1 MNLNLQFVK
10 RNSQKVYDVLA
21 YYTRCT
27 FDQLEKLCNLTSTE
41 LCLALAQLIREH
53 KIEQYSERRATAC
66 QPEKLD
72 KTMKH
77 FLRG

>member
-27 FDQLEKLCNLTSTE
+27 FEQLEKLCNLTSKD
-41 LCLALAQLIREH
+41 LCLALAQLMREH
-53 KIEQYSERRATAC
+53 RVEQYSESCAVYYRLPA
-66 QPEKLD
+66 
-72 KTMKH
+72 
-77 FLRG
+77 

>member
-27 FDQLEKLCNLTSTE
+27 FDQLEKLCNLTSTVD
-41 LCLALAQLIREH
+41 
-53 KIEQYSERRATAC
+53 T
-66 QPEKLD
+66 
-72 KTMKH
+72 
-77 FLRG
+77 

>member
-41 LCLALAQLIREH
+41 LEKLCNLTSTELCLALAQLIREH
-53 KIEQYSERRATAC
+53 KIEQYSERRAVYYRLPA
-66 QPEKLD
+66 
-72 KTMKH
+72 
-77 FLRG
+77 

>member
-1 MNLNLQFVK
+1 MFWHIIRVAPFVK

-53 KIEQYSERRATAC
+53 KIEQYSERRAVYYRLPA
-66 QPEKLD
+66 
-72 KTMKH
+72 
-77 FLRG
+77 